1 MSELIIITTT
11 SDAKEVLEQVADRL
25 VADRLA
31 ACCQVSQPI
40 KSIYR
45 WNGQVES
52 SAEFE
57 LKIKTAAAKF
67 DEVSTVIKSLH
78 NYDVPQIVAVD
89 MTHVDAA
96 YRDWAKANLS

>member
-1 MSELIIITTT
+1 MPQLIVITTT
-11 SDAKEVLEQVADRL
+11 SDAQDVLEEIADAL

-45 WNGQVES
+45 WDGCIQS
-52 SAEFE
+52 STEFQ
-57 LKIKTAAAKF
+57 LKVKSAAVKF
-67 DEVSTVIKSLH
+67 DEVAAVIKGLH

-89 MTHVDAA
+89 VTHVDAA
-96 YRDWAKANLS
+96 YRDWIESNLS